1 MFEIS
6 SEKIDLQKENT
17 IKRKDIS
24 LDKDLDCFILMSG
37 NNTSFIEVALNNI
50 LDSIIDKV

>member
-6 SEKIDLQKENT
+6 SEKIDLQKPNV

-37 NNTSFIEVALNNI
+37 NNENFMEVALNNI
-50 LDSIIDKV
+50 LDAIIDKI